1 MKVASFEWNYGWT
14 MGKHICRCD
23 IKGEGKYDLSID
35 TVPYRSWPRLDPQFQ
50 AQIQA
55 AKAASEK
62 SYAEDE
68 LYRMRGDEAP
78 SKSNG
83 KGGKRRGSRESR
95 TSTSTLSQANTTRD
109 SSTSQVT
116 PVDKARRK
124 KMPSSAS
131 DNLVAIDFLS
141 SEVQGETP
149 PYAPAQVPGNKGPF
163 GQFSETAND
172 QERGAHI
179 LQLGAQFQQ
188 LNAGYEVYAVTTT
201 TSFLPPPSDNAPVPP
216 TMPSAELFLQEQHEN
231 QEHRRDNSLD
241 KDLWQVAAE
250 KDFVNMNDLTGQ
262 RRNNI
267 EPLSKVRSNTMNRKW
282 CVYL

>member
-1 MKVASFEWNYGWT
+1 MKVASSEWNYGWT

-35 TVPYRSWPRLDPQFQ
+35 SVPYKLWPRLDPQFQ

-55 AKAASEK
+55 AKVASEK

-68 LYRMRGDEAP
+68 LHRMRSGEVP

-95 TSTSTLSQANTTRD
+95 ASIPTLSQANTTRD
-109 SSTSQVT
+109 SSTSRVT

-124 KMPSSAS
+124 KTPSPAS
-131 DNLVAIDFLS
+131 DNLVTVDLLS
-141 SEVQGETP
+141 SEVQGEAP

-163 GQFSETAND
+163 GQFSETTTD
-172 QERGAHI
+172 QERGAHV

-188 LNAGYEVYAVTTT
+188 LNVGHEVYPVTTT
-201 TSFLPPPSDNAPVPP
+201 ASFLPPPSDNAPVPP
-216 TMPSAELFLQEQHEN
+216 TMPNTELFLQEQHEN
-231 QEHRRDNSLD
+231 QELRRVNSLD
-241 KDLWQVAAE
+241 KDLWEVAAE

-267 EPLSKVRSNTMNRKW
+267 EPLSKVRSSTMNCKW
-282 CVYL
+282 CVSL